1 MEQSKKKST
10 DHDMKVETKINK
22 RTDLWVEIID
32 SKFKVNKYEALYKA
46 IVKTGSRKEKRKYLK
61 KVNEM
66 ETYTGRCSGLATYY
80 AMNSQQKQRYQERKK
95 NEAAIVKT
103 GSRKVNEMESPWYSG
118 LGRPYAM
125 DIQRKWKKKKRTQK
139 ICYERYQERKKNEA
153 LYKSIVKTGSEE
165 EGRTFLN
172 RIYEQQSLENPFRS
186 YESFHTAYLER
197 HSKTTRWSH
206 ISYLKRVLWDR
217 KLGASYFPILPQ
229 NAPVVDNPH
238 ARPTNAVTQ
247 AL

>member
-1 MEQSKKKST
+1 
-10 DHDMKVETKINK
+10 MKVETKINK

-61 KVNEM
+61 EVNEM

-80 AMNSQQKQRYQERKK
+80 AMNSQQKQ
-95 NEAAIVKT
+95 
-103 GSRKVNEMESPWYSG
+103 
-118 LGRPYAM
+118 
-125 DIQRKWKKKKRTQK
+125 
-139 ICYERYQERKKNEA
+139 RYQERKKNEA

-229 NAPVVDNPH
+229 KAPVVDNPN